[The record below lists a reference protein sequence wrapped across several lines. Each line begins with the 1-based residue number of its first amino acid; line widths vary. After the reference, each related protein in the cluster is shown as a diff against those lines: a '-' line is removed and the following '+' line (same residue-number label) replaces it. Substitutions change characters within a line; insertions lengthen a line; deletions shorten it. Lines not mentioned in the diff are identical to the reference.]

1 MARVFILV
9 IAFIL
14 QYNVALSQ
22 KQDTV
27 VVNGSL
33 PRPSVLERQDSL
45 YKARFNPRKA
55 TIRSAI
61 IPGWGQAYNKK
72 YWKIPLVYGAIGVPT
87 YTFFYNKKWYN
98 ETRKAAKMLA
108 SDPPDTANYR
118 NRIDEKL
125 WAFFST
131 PNGLNSLL
139 NYRNQFRRDMDYS
152 ILFIILTW
160 GLNVVDATVDA
171 HLKGFDISDNLS
183 LQIKP
188 TILQGSST
196 AGMSFVFTLGGK
208 SSKTITS
215 RAK

>member
-1 MARVFILV
+1 MKYILFLLSFFCCIGGIMAQSDTLV
-9 IAFIL
+9 IPASGGII
-14 QYNVALSQ
+14 SG
-22 KQDTV
+22 KQI
-27 VVNGSL
+27 VNKN
-33 PRPSVLERQDSL
+33 DSTAK
-45 YKARFNPRKA
+45 YSPRKA
-55 TIRSAI
+55 IIRSAI

-72 YWKIPLVYGAIGVPT
+72 YWKIPIVYGAIGVPT

-125 WAFFST
+125 WAFFSS

-183 LQIKP
+183 LQIRP

-215 RAK
+215 QTK